1 MEGRKDGGRENGKQ
15 ESGVERKGRGGAPE
29 PHGNSEKSERRQY
42 GSGQAGFS
50 PSFVS
55 GNWEK
60 EVGVGVGGGTGDRP
74 SGSHNSAGPSAGGPG
89 TGTVEI
95 SAVLH
100 KFVSSNE

>member
-60 EVGVGVGGGTGDRP
+60 EVGGGEEVTLGTDP
-74 SGSHNSAGPSAGGPG
+74 LQSAGGPG